1 MVWNDLFDVVT
12 VPLMEK
18 VDELFGMKEMRDCK
32 HILMVGGLSESE
44 YVKDTIRSKYSKRYT
59 IHSVPRPIL
68 AVVKGAATMGLRP
81 SSIAQWMAPET
92 IGIQVRRPYNRVK
105 DYLVPES
112 QRTVYKRQI
121 VIDCGFTPLIKKGTP
136 IDPNAKPKIEWFK

>member
-18 VDELFGMKEMRDCK
+18 VDELLGMKEMRDCK

-44 YVKDTIRSKYSKRYT
+44 YIKDTIRSKYCKRYT

-68 AVVKGAATMGLRP
+68 AVVEGAATIGLRP

-92 IGIQVRRPYNRVK
+92 IGVQVRRPYDRRK
-105 DYLVPES
+105 DSKVPKS
-112 QRTVYKRQI
+112 NIRMHQGQF
-121 VIDCGFTPLIKKGTP
+121 VIDCGFSPLIKRGTP
-136 IDPNAKPKIEWFK
+136 IDPKAKPKIAWFK